1 MRQGILFIISGPSGT
16 GKTTL
21 CRMVEERLQIP
32 HMISYTTRPPRKNE
46 IEGKDYFFVQDLVFD
61 EMIQKDEFLEW
72 AKVHDYRYGTSLIEV
87 EKKQKEG
94 KDLFFDLDTQGAL
107 TIQSKKPD
115 AVLIFLDIT
124 DDTLAERLGKRA
136 TEDDDIIKKRLN
148 QARIEREYKQK
159 YDYQITNE
167 NLESAYQEI
176 ADIIQNEREK
186 KQKTENRKQKTGEML

>member
-1 MRQGILFIISGPSGT
+1 MIGKLRAMHKGILFIISGPSGT

-21 CRMVEERLQIP
+21 CRMVEERLNIP

-46 IEGKDYFFVQDLVFD
+46 REGKDYFFIQDKQFD
-61 EMIQKDEFLEW
+61 EMIHQNQFLEW

-87 EKKQKEG
+87 EKSQKEG
-94 KDLFFDLDTQGAL
+94 NDLFFDLDTQGAL
-107 TIQSKKPD
+107 AIQSKKPD

-136 TEDDDIIKKRLN
+136 TEDHDIIRRRLD
-148 QARIEREYKQK
+148 QARIEREFKQR

-176 ADIIQNEREK
+176 AAIIQSEREK
-186 KQKTENRKQKTGEML
+186 RGQESEK

>member
-1 MRQGILFIISGPSGT
+1 MHKGILFIISGPSGT

-21 CRMVEERLQIP
+21 CRMVEERLNIP

-46 IEGKDYFFVQDLVFD
+46 REGKDYFFIQDKQFD
-61 EMIQKDEFLEW
+61 EMIHQNQFLEW

-87 EKKQKEG
+87 EKSQKEG
-94 KDLFFDLDTQGAL
+94 NDLFFDLDTQGAL
-107 TIQSKKPD
+107 AIQSKKPD

-136 TEDDDIIKKRLN
+136 TEDHDIIRRRLD
-148 QARIEREYKQK
+148 QARIEREFKQR

-176 ADIIQNEREK
+176 AAIIQSEREK
-186 KQKTENRKQKTGEML
+186 RGQESEK